1 MALDSNP
8 LPEVWLRG
16 ALPDVPA
23 LVQPVAH
30 ALLQAQEEV
39 HALIEDFPEELLWER
54 PDGLASVGFHL
65 QHLAGVVDRLFTYAR
80 GGALTKVQLDYLA
93 SEGAPVMNLGIAD
106 LLAAFDQQ
114 VDKAIEQLRRT
125 AEKSLTEY
133 RAVGRA
139 QLPSTQLGL
148 LFHAAE
154 HTQRHTGQLLVTIR
168 FAQHRGL

>member
-1 MALDSNP
+1 M
-8 LPEVWLRG
+8 
-16 ALPDVPA
+16 PA
-23 LVQPVAH
+23 LLQPAAH
-30 ALLQAQEEV
+30 ALLQVREEV
-39 HALIEDFPEELLWER
+39 HALVKHFPEELLWER
-54 PDGLASVGFHL
+54 PGGLASVGFHL
-65 QHLAGVVDRLFTYAR
+65 QHLAGVLDRLFTYAR
-80 GGALTKVQLDYLA
+80 GEALSEVQLQALA
-93 SEGAPVMNLGIAD
+93 SEGATNANVRVAD

-125 AEKSLTEY
+125 AENSLTEY

-139 QLPSTQLGL
+139 QLPSTHLGL